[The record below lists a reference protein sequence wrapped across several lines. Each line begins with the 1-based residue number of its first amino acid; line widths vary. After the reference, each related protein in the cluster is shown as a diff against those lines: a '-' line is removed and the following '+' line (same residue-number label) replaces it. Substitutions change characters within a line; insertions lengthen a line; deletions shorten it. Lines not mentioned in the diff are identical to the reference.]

1 LAIGRFA
8 HSPNFQ
14 PPAALIEKNM
24 KLSVVIPV
32 YNEAKTI
39 KEILARINQVVL
51 PLAKEIIIVD
61 DGSTDRTKEI
71 LADLRV
77 SNCRIF
83 YNENNQ
89 GKGAALRRGFAQATG
104 DIILIQDADLEY
116 DPAEYPK
123 LLEPI
128 LTGKAD
134 VVFGSRFI
142 GSEPHRVLYF
152 WHSLGNKFLTIFSN
166 MLNDLTLTDMEVGY
180 KVFSRQALDK
190 ILPRLSASRFGIE
203 PEITSRVAQAKLRV
217 YEVGVSYN
225 GRTYSEGKKINWR
238 DGVAAIWHII
248 RYSLF

>member
-1 LAIGRFA
+1 
-8 HSPNFQ
+8 
-14 PPAALIEKNM
+14 M

-51 PLAKEIIIVD
+51 PLTKEIIIVD
-61 DGSTDRTKEI
+61 DGSTDQTKEI
-71 LADLRV
+71 LADLKV

-83 YNENNQ
+83 CNENNR
-89 GKGAALRRGFAQATG
+89 GKGAALRQGFLRATG

-152 WHSLGNKFLTIFSN
+152 WHYLGNKFLTIFSN
-166 MLNDLTLTDMEVGY
+166 ALNNLTLTDMEVGY